1 MRCLRL
7 NSICNAGKSSL
18 ALNRGTTASV
28 RNLVRKS
35 NPCLSTLITCPRYP
49 TFFLRRQKESS
60 KEKGDFWPKASAGQ
74 KRLYAVDAVRSSPIW
89 RFLIAPVIDTDSA
102 AAIVSAVSRHSRHQ
116 SCHGPINTPS
126 YAKQHHYYRQLWPIL
141 LLAGC
146 HRHDSELL
154 WDTSRVKGNFSSFVS
169 FAGTLFALG
178 RDTPRPKGSFPWS
191 VALILFLV
199 FTGCKSEYR
208 YLKPA
213 AGDVHCIE
221 KFAPRFENTL
231 YTAYID
237 VTKHHLSG
245 LLFFKR
251 MPDSS
256 MRVVFTNE
264 MGVKFFD
271 FEFAKDGAFT
281 KHYILSKLDKKVIVK
296 ALRNDMELVLLRP
309 ELRNAHV
316 LQDSAFHY
324 IVVPTAKGNN
334 YYITDAGCDRLER
347 IEKASKRKAVVT
359 VNMVNYKVGVPDSIG
374 ITHNNFKFN
383 IALKRTER

>member
-1 MRCLRL
+1 MANAHDHFL
-7 NSICNAGKSSL
+7 NAIFVMPV
-18 ALNRGTTASV
+18 LNPNRTM
-28 RNLVRKS
+28 
-35 NPCLSTLITCPRYP
+35 
-49 TFFLRRQKESS
+49 
-60 KEKGDFWPKASAGQ
+60 
-74 KRLYAVDAVRSSPIW
+74 
-89 RFLIAPVIDTDSA
+89 
-102 AAIVSAVSRHSRHQ
+102 
-116 SCHGPINTPS
+116 
-126 YAKQHHYYRQLWPIL
+126 L
-141 LLAGC
+141 LG
-146 HRHDSELL
+146 R
-154 WDTSRVKGNFSSFVS
+154 DTSRTTMPTGRQEGSF
-169 FAGTLFALG
+169 
-178 RDTPRPKGSFPWS
+178 DTPRPKGSFDTPRPKGGFS
-191 VALILFLV
+191 CYAGVAVMLFTFV
-199 FTGCKSEYR
+199 FWGCKSEYR

-221 KFAPRFENTL
+221 KFTPRFENTL

-281 KHYILSKLDKKVIVK
+281 KHYILSKLDKKVIVT

-309 ELRNAHV
+309 GLKDAYMQKDV
-316 LQDSAFHY
+316 VYSY
-324 IVVPTAKGNN
+324 ITVPSGKGNN
-334 YYITDAGCDRLER
+334 YYITDECSKLVR

-359 VNMVNYKVGVPDSIG
+359 VSMLNYKEGVPDSIG